1 MNKIVNCINCNSK
14 EFKPFA
20 NVPDRHY
27 GIKGNFTLDKCK
39 NCGLV
44 FLNPMPTEKE
54 LTAFYPQESYYSYH
68 IDIFKKNPIKDFFKK
83 LFLMDNSV
91 KEPKFN
97 KPGKILDIGCGNG
110 WVLYQFKLKGWEVY
124 GVEPS
129 KIGSEI
135 GNKAGLNIFN
145 GELLSASFDNLKFD
159 YVRSN
164 HSFEHIHNPNE
175 IINEIHRI
183 LKSNGKLLIGIP
195 NINGINAK
203 IFNKYWYYL
212 GAPVHTFNYC
222 EKTITEILNKNGFK
236 IEKINYNSNWSG
248 VLGSI
253 QIYLNRKNQ
262 KISHDGFLV
271 NFMPLRFLFNV
282 IAKTQNLFKVGD
294 CIEIIA
300 VKK

>member
-1 MNKIVNCINCNSK
+1 MNKIVNCINCKAK
-14 EFKPFA
+14 EFEPYT

-27 GIKGNFTLDKCK
+27 GIKGIFSLDKCI

-44 FLNPMPTEKE
+44 FLNPMPTEQE
-54 LTAFYPQESYYSYH
+54 LSAFYPQETYYSYH

-83 LFLMDNSV
+83 IFLMDNSV

-97 KPGKILDIGCGNG
+97 APGKFLDIGCGNG
-110 WVLYQFKLKGWEVY
+110 WILYQFILKGWQGY

-129 KIGSEI
+129 KLGSEI

-145 GELLSASFDNLKFD
+145 GELLSAEFENLKFD

-183 LKSNGKLLIGIP
+183 LKPNGKLLIGIP

-203 IFNKYWYYL
+203 IFKKYWYYL
-212 GAPVHTFNYC
+212 GAPVHTFNYN
-222 EKTITEILNKNGFK
+222 EKTITEILDKNGFK
-236 IEKINYNSNWSG
+236 VEKINYNSNWAG
-248 VLGSI
+248 FLGSI

-262 KISHDGFLV
+262 KTSHDGFFI
-271 NFMPLRFLFNV
+271 NFMPLRFLFSI

-294 CIEIIA
+294 CIEVIA